1 MRRFI
6 TMGTLLGAVRGGTFI
21 PDDTDADIM
30 VDERHWDKLIRELS
44 WLDKHTTVS
53 YVSVRGVWR
62 NRDDASAMKQVFSD
76 PAEHFARLHVSYKNR
91 VHVDIYRYRVCV
103 SRPARTHTA
112 YGSTHKYKHESTHTD
127 THKYTHTEI
136 YRHRCSVRACS

>member
-1 MRRFI
+1 
-6 TMGTLLGAVRGGTFI
+6 MGTLLGAVRGGKFI

-30 VDERHWDKLIRELS
+30 VDEREWDKLNRELRQGMKGTKMCLRATDNAKAFS
-44 WLDKHTTVS
+44 
-53 YVSVRGVWR
+53 
-62 NRDDASAMKQVFSD
+62 DDASAIKQVYTD
-76 PAEHFARLHVSYKNR
+76 PWAHWLRLFVSCKNR
-91 VHVDIYRYRVCV
+91 VHVDIYRYRVCA